1 MIKEYYQPLKLAE
14 ALTFL
19 SVFPGPVHILAGGTD
34 LLVNMRKGQIKPE
47 GIVDLSKIEE
57 LKTIS
62 QEGNNLSIG
71 ALVTFSELA
80 AHPLVQELIPVL
92 ACGAK
97 AVGSP
102 QIRNR
107 GTVGGNIANASP
119 AADLVP
125 VLVALDGVA
134 VIAKQNGLRKVPVAE
149 LIVGPY
155 KTSLEP
161 GEIIIRIEVNVPPK
175 GTGMAYKK
183 VGRRNALAI
192 SRLNGVC
199 LLKLEDEIIKDVS
212 LVIGSATPTPHRFT
226 DVEEYLVGKN
236 ISQELLEEAG
246 VMARE
251 HVLAVTG
258 KRPSSNYKLP
268 VVERLTVR
276 LLQVAWKGDKA
287 YA

>member
-1 MIKEYYQPLKLAE
+1 MIKEYYQPLKLTD
-14 ALTFL
+14 ALNFL
-19 SVFPGPVHILAGGTD
+19 SLSPGSAHILAGGTD
-34 LLVNMRKGQIKPE
+34 LLVNMRNGQIKPE
-47 GIVDLSKIEE
+47 VIVDISKIGE
-57 LKTIS
+57 LKTIAR
-62 QEGNNLSIG
+62 EGKNLSIG

-80 AHPLVQELIPVL
+80 AHPLVQKLTPVL
-92 ACGAK
+92 ARSAK

-134 VIAKQNGLRKVPVAE
+134 VIAKENGLRKVSVAQ

-155 KTSLEP
+155 KTSLES
-161 GEIIIRIEVNVPPK
+161 GEIIIGVEVNIPPE

-183 VGRRNALAI
+183 VGRRNAVAI
-192 SRLNGVC
+192 SRLNGAC
-199 LLKLEDEIIKDVS
+199 LLKLEGKIIKDVS
-212 LVIGSATPTPHRFT
+212 LVIGAATPTPHRFRE
-226 DVEEYLVGKN
+226 VEEYLVGRD
-236 ISQELLEEAG
+236 ISKELSEEAG

-276 LLQVAWKGDKA
+276 LLQEAWKGEKV
-287 YA
+287 YV